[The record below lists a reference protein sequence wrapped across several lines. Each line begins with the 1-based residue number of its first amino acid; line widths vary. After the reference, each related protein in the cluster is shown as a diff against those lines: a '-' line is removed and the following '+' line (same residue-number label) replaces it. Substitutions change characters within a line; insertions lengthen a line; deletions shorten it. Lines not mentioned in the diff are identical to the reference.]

1 MDAIKRTLVSLHS
14 QLAGS
19 PARFTVAVLVAAL
32 AGAVGLPP
40 WLVDV
45 FAAVLQHAQSMTL

>member
-1 MDAIKRTLVSLHS
+1 MDAIKRALVSLHG

-19 PARFTVAVLVAAL
+19 PARFTVTALVAVLV
-32 AGAVGLPP
+32 GVVGLPP

-45 FAAVLQHAQSMTL
+45 FAAVLQHTQSMIL